1 MSAAPDTEVYVYGVV
16 AADTPAPPGAGVGPL
31 AAPLRTVAS
40 GDLAALVSDVPA
52 GPLEAGREDLKRH
65 GEVLRE
71 AMGVG
76 TVLPMRFGMV
86 MPEAAVRED
95 LLERHRPRL
104 TELLGHLNGRVELTL
119 RATYEEE
126 PLLREAI
133 GGRPE
138 AARLAERIRGSDEAA
153 TYHERIRLG
162 ELIVE
167 EIEGMRERDSA
178 AMLDRLSG
186 LAAEVRVGQ
195 PPHERTAY
203 AVSFLVDEPQLE
215 RFDEAVR
222 DFTAGQEGRLRFSY
236 VGPLPPHSFVR
247 LEEEEHAWG

>member
-16 AADTPAPPGAGVGPL
+16 AADTPPPAGAGLGPL
-31 AAPLRTVAS
+31 AAPLRTVPS
-40 GDLAALVSDVPA
+40 GDLAVLVSDVPA

-71 AMGVG
+71 AMDQG

-86 MPEAAVRED
+86 MPEEAAVEE

-104 TELLGHLNGRVELTL
+104 TGLLEHLNGRVELTL
-119 RATYEEE
+119 RATYEEA
-126 PLLREAI
+126 PLLREVI
-133 GGRPE
+133 GRRSE
-138 AARLAERIRGSDEAA
+138 AARLAERVRGTDEAA

-167 EIEGMRERDSA
+167 EIERMREQDTAS
-178 AMLDRLSG
+178 MLERLEG
-186 LAAEVRVGQ
+186 LAEDVRVGS

-203 AVSFLVDEPQLE
+203 AVSFLVDSGAVE
-215 RFDEAVR
+215 RFDEAAKAVA
-222 DFTAGQEGRLRFSY
+222 AGEEGRLRFSY

-247 LEEEEHAWG
+247 LEEEPAWG

>member
-1 MSAAPDTEVYVYGVV
+1 MSAGADTELYIYGVV
-16 AADTPAPPGAGVGPL
+16 AADTPPPPGAGVGAL
-31 AAPLRTVAS
+31 GAPLRTVAS

-65 GEVLRE
+65 GELLRE
-71 AMGVG
+71 AMGAG

-86 MPEAAVRED
+86 MPNEEAVQQE

-104 TELLGHLNGRVELTL
+104 SELLGHLRGRVELTL
-119 RATYEEE
+119 RATYEEA

-133 GGRPE
+133 SRRPE
-138 AARLAERIRGSDEAA
+138 TARLAERVRGTDEAA

-167 EIEGMRERDSA
+167 EIERMREQDTA
-178 AMLDRLSG
+178 AMLERLQG
-186 LAAEVRVGQ
+186 LAEDVHVGQ

-203 AVSFLVDEPQLE
+203 AVSFLVDASAVE
-215 RFDEAVR
+215 RFDEAAR
-222 DFTAGQEGRLRFSY
+222 ALAADEEGRLRFSY

-247 LEEEEHAWG
+247 LEEEPAWG

>member
-1 MSAAPDTEVYVYGVV
+1 MSEASPTELYVYGVV
-16 AADTPAPPGAGVGPL
+16 AADTPPPEGAGVGAL
-31 AAPLRTVAS
+31 AAPLRTVAN

-52 GPLEAGREDLKRH
+52 GPLEAARGDLQRH

-71 AMGVG
+71 AMDVG

-86 MPEAAVRED
+86 MPGEDAVREE

-104 TELLGHLNGRVELTL
+104 TELLEHLRGRVELTL

-126 PLLREAI
+126 PLLREVI
-133 GGRPE
+133 GRRPE
-138 AARLAERIRGSDEAA
+138 AARLVQRVRGSDEAA

-167 EIEGMRERDSA
+167 EIEQLREQDTA
-178 AMLDRLSG
+178 AMLERLGS
-186 LAAEVRVGQ
+186 LAEDVHVGS

-203 AVSFLVDEPQLE
+203 AVSFLVEADAVE
-215 RFDEAVR
+215 RFDEAAR
-222 DFTAGQEGRLRFSY
+222 ELAAGQEGRLRFSY

-247 LEEEEHAWG
+247 FEEQPAWG

>member
-1 MSAAPDTEVYVYGVV
+1 MTAAPDTEVYVYGVV
-16 AADTPAPPGAGVGPL
+16 ATDTPPPPGTGVGPL
-31 AAPLRTVAS
+31 APPLRTVAS
-40 GDLAALVSDVPA
+40 GDLAALVSDVPP

-71 AMGVG
+71 AMDAG

-86 MPEAAVRED
+86 MPEEAVAEE

-104 TELLGHLNGRVELTL
+104 TALLDHLNGRVELTL

-126 PLLREAI
+126 PLLREVI
-133 GGRPE
+133 GRRPD
-138 AARLAERIRGSDEAA
+138 AAGLVERVRGGDEAA

-167 EIEGMRERDSA
+167 EIGRLREQDTA
-178 AMLDRLSG
+178 AMLERLG
-186 LAAEVRVGQ
+186 NLAEDVHVGS

-203 AVSFLVDEPQLE
+203 AASFLVEADAVE
-215 RFDEAVR
+215 RFDEAAR
-222 DFTAGQEGRLRFSY
+222 ALGLKRTTR
-236 VGPLPPHSFVR
+236 
-247 LEEEEHAWG
+247 